1 MRIHIEHEIQGR
13 IRFASG
19 YGAMTDE
26 QADMLLYYLLSLQGV
41 EKAKVYQRSGNAVV
55 CFSCGREALV
65 EEISLFTIDDESVKK
80 LVPEHTSRALN
91 NEYKHKLVN
100 CILKRIV
107 TGYLL
112 PAPFRQIWTSIR
124 FLRYLKDG
132 ILCLAHRK
140 LEVPV
145 LDATALGVSIFR
157 GDFKT
162 AGSVMFMLTI
172 GELMEEWT
180 HKKSVADLAGSMA
193 LNVDKVWICN
203 GDDKRQIPL
212 SNVQIGDL
220 IHITVGTM
228 IPLDG
233 VVEQGEAT
241 VNQASLTGESLP
253 VKKGKSASVYAGTVL
268 EEGELYIRVT
278 QIAGNTRYEKII
290 NMIEASEKLKAMV
303 ESKAEHLADRLV
315 PYSFLA
321 TLLTWLLTKNPQKA
335 ATILMVDFS
344 CALKLS
350 MPVTV
355 LSAMRECNQHQ
366 IVVKGGKFLEAVA
379 QADTLVFD
387 KTGTLTQA
395 KPSVESVIPFNGHK
409 RDDMLRIAACLEEH
423 FPHSIASA
431 VVHQAEK
438 EGLDHKEMHAK
449 VNYIIAHGIASEIEG
464 KRVCIGSHHFIFE
477 DEKCAEPVLEHDKF
491 HGLSEDGSLLYMSI
505 AGELAAVLCIKDPLR
520 EEAPAVIAKLKE
532 MGIGKIVMMTGDSE
546 HTAKAIARQVGVD
559 KYFAEVLPEEK
570 AGYVLMEKEQGRTVI
585 MIGDGINDSPALS
598 AADVGIAISE
608 GAHVA
613 REISDITISQDNL
626 YELVVLKELSDQLV
640 NRISSNYRVVI
651 GFNSALLLMGL
662 AGLITPQMSAFL
674 HNMSTLGIGMHSM
687 TNLLPEDI
695 DKDF

>member
-1 MRIHIEHEIQGR
+1 MRIHIEHEIRGR
-13 IRFASG
+13 IRFSSG
-19 YGAMTDE
+19 YGAMNDV
-26 QADMLLYYLLSLQGV
+26 QADMLLYYLLAIPGV
-41 EKAKVYQRSGNAVV
+41 RSAKVYDRSGNAVV
-55 CFSCGREALV
+55 CFACTREEFLNQAVLF
-65 EEISLFTIDDESVKK
+65 SLTDESVKK

-91 NEYKHKLVN
+91 NEYKNKLAN
-100 CILKRIV
+100 CLIKRAI
-107 TGYLL
+107 TRCLL
-112 PAPFRQIWTSIR
+112 PMPIRKIWTSIR
-124 FLRYLKDG
+124 FLRFLKAG
-132 ILCLAHRK
+132 LQCLWRRR

-145 LDATALGVSIFR
+145 LDAAALGVSIFR

-203 GDDKRQIPL
+203 SDDRRQVPL
-212 SNVQIGDL
+212 SNVQKGDL
-220 IHITVGTM
+220 IHITVGSL

-233 VVEQGEAT
+233 VVARGRAM

-253 VKKGKSASVYAGTVL
+253 VKKAESSSVYAGTAL
-268 EEGELYIRVT
+268 EEGELYVRVT
-278 QIAGNTRYEKII
+278 QVAGDTRYEKII
-290 NMIEASEKLKAMV
+290 HMIEDSEKLKSTV

-321 TLLTWLLTKNPQKA
+321 TLLTLALTRNPQKA
-335 ATILMVDFS
+335 ASILMVDFS

-355 LSAMRECNQHQ
+355 LSAMRECNQRQ
-366 IVVKGGKFLEAVA
+366 VVVKGGKFLEALA

-395 KPSVESVIPFNGHK
+395 KPSVQEVIPFNENQ
-409 RDDMLRIAACLEEH
+409 RDEMLRIAACLEEH
-423 FPHSIASA
+423 FPHSIAMA

-438 EGLDHKEMHAK
+438 EGLAHKEMHAK
-449 VNYIIAHGIASEIEG
+449 VNYIIAHGIASEING
-464 KRVCIGSHHFIFE
+464 RRVCIGSHHFIFE
-477 DEKCAEPVLEHDKF
+477 DEQCLISEGDEEKF
-491 HGLSEDGSLLYMSI
+491 RSLPEDCSLLYMAIGGTLS
-505 AGELAAVLCIKDPLR
+505 AVLCIKDPLR
-520 EEAPAVIAKLKE
+520 EEAPMIVERLKDL
-532 MGIGKIVMMTGDSE
+532 GISKIVMMTGDSE
-546 HTAKAIARQVGVD
+546 RTARSIAKQVGVD
-559 KYFAEVLPEEK
+559 AYFAEVLPEDK
-570 AGYVLMEKEQGRTVI
+570 ASYVMKERNQGRTVV

-626 YELVVLKELSDQLV
+626 MGLVSLKELCNKLV
-640 NRISSNYRVVI
+640 ERISCNYRFVI
-651 GFNSALLLMGL
+651 SFNSALLLFGL
-662 AGLITPQMSAFL
+662 TGVITPQMSAFL

-687 TNLLPEDI
+687 TNLLPDDI